1 MLPSA
6 TNRTEKHRRFEARW
20 AQAPI
25 LAPELKPALYEFC
38 EVERSDEENQNMKDL
53 NISLLFYPKKLM
65 IASGSK
71 FRTTAPRLADVDR
84 V

>member
-6 TNRTEKHRRFEARW
+6 TNRTEKHGRFGARR

-38 EVERSDEENQNMKDL
+38 EAERSDEEKQNIKAL
-53 NISLLFYPKKLM
+53 NIILLFLQNQ
-65 IASGSK
+65 
-71 FRTTAPRLADVDR
+71 
-84 V
+84 